1 MLQLRS
7 SAPASA
13 PGAPGAPGA
22 PALVALAAVAVVVV
36 VVGVYLILRLLLVM
50 VHGTGCPGAPP
61 RASQGLGQ
69 SPAGS
74 RSRAPGAWGRQEG
87 LLAAASSHFCKPII
101 ITTTPLQVIATIADV
116 VIIAT
121 IIDVAIIS
129 VINRSRK
136 RGQREQEQILLQ
148 LLLLLPSAL
157 LRCPLSVST
166 AAHYRRRNSGHL
178 ACFSISLAST
188 SASVASLGQM
198 LARDPSRM
206 GVQLQRTTPKARLIV
221 HATRLRSPQSPCRN
235 LQ

>member
-1 MLQLRS
+1 
-7 SAPASA
+7 
-13 PGAPGAPGA
+13 
-22 PALVALAAVAVVVV
+22 
-36 VVGVYLILRLLLVM
+36 M

-87 LLAAASSHFCKPII
+87 LLAAASSHLSCDCFCKAII

-116 VIIAT
+116 AIIAT